1 MISIKIEAR
10 RFFYRSLS
18 IVPHKIWVFLES
30 LAQVEQGKGWDSLSI
45 SPEIKVIKELVKKI
59 RLDEIVAFDVGANNG
74 EWAIAFLKFF
84 PNSRIYTFEPQQA
97 AFENLKTNTAKYT
110 RIKNFNFALGDHPGE
125 ATLFSDF
132 HGSGMASLSKRE
144 ISHLGIHFENSEKI
158 QIKTLDSI
166 FESNGIAEIPN
177 VLKIDVEGHEIGV
190 LHGAEKTLNSVKIM
204 QIEFGGTCIDTKVF
218 FKDYWALLRKYE
230 FEIYRLTPR
239 GLLSI
244 KNYSEK
250 DEIFRFTNYFAV
262 KRSN

>member
-1 MISIKIEAR
+1 
-10 RFFYRSLS
+10 LS
-18 IVPHKIWVFLES
+18 
-30 LAQVEQGKGWDSLSI
+30 QVQLGKGWDSLSI
-45 SPEIKVIKELVKKI
+45 SPEIKAIKKLVKEI
-59 RLDEIVAFDVGANNG
+59 GLDEIVAFDVGANNG
-74 EWAIAFLKFF
+74 EWALAFLKFF
-84 PNSRIYTFEPQQA
+84 PDSSVYTFEPQQT
-97 AFENLKTNTAKYT
+97 AFENLKANTATYP
-110 RIKNFNFALGDHPGE
+110 RIKNFNFALSDHTGE

-144 ISHLGIHFENSEKI
+144 ISYLGIHFENSEKI

-166 FESNGIAEIPN
+166 FESDGISQIPT

-190 LHGAEKTLNSVKIM
+190 LYGAEKTLNSIKIM

-218 FKDYWALLRKYE
+218 FKDYWALLIKYE
-230 FEIYRLTPR
+230 FEIFRLTPR